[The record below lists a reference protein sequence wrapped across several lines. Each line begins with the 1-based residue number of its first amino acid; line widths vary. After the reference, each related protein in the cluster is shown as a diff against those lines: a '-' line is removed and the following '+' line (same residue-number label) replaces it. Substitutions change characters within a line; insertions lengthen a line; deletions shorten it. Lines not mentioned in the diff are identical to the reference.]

1 MKKTREY
8 RKAWESALRLLNYR
22 ERSIKELEGRLLEKH
37 YSPPTIDA
45 VIKRLLELDLLDDS
59 KFAQL
64 WTRSRVRFKPR
75 SAWLIGRE
83 LREKGIAEEIIQQVI
98 EEEFTPE
105 QELEAAMS
113 LAEKQAR
120 RYRGEDP
127 EKARRKLF
135 AFLARRGFSPDKI
148 WACLGEVL
156 NTDSEVQQTGEE
168 TDSFL

>member
-1 MKKTREY
+1 M
-8 RKAWESALRLLNYR
+8 LNYR
-22 ERSIKELEGRLLEKH
+22 ERSIKELIDRLSEKH
-37 YSPPTIDA
+37 YSSTTISA
-45 VIKRLLELDLLDDS
+45 VIKRLKELDLLDDR
-59 KFAQL
+59 KFARL

-83 LREKGIAEEIIQQVI
+83 LREKGIAEEVIQQVI
-98 EEEFTPE
+98 EEELTPE
-105 QELEAAMS
+105 QELEAAMN

-156 NTDSEVQQTGEE
+156 NTDSEFQ
-168 TDSFL
+168 